1 MSEGE
6 LLIYQELQKT
16 NKQLSSL
23 IEELKQLNATLK
35 TIAQA
40 ISQSQ
45 NSNS

>member
-1 MSEGE
+1 MSEDAF
-6 LLIYQELQKT
+6 LIYQELQKT
-16 NKQLSSL
+16 NKHLSSL

-35 TIAQA
+35 IIAQA